1 MGSPV
6 LRFVFVKVILRRRQ
20 SLNPSGERKTT
31 QKPNP
36 PTWALPA
43 ARRVRL
49 PAAPAAPPSVAGW
62 NEIKTPLLSLT
73 PTQASAA
80 PASGLP
86 SAISCPWSLRPETR
100 RRSPGKPPARTA
112 RSRPAP
118 RGHGRGLLR
127 SYCE

>member
-31 QKPNP
+31 QKPDP

-43 ARRVRL
+43 PRRVRL

-73 PTQASAA
+73 PTQAPAA
-80 PASGLP
+80 RPATSPLP
-86 SAISCPWSLRPETR
+86 SAAFGVSALRLVGGPRGNRPRAPRAPGSTSRPR
-100 RRSPGKPPARTA
+100 RRSPPQ
-112 RSRPAP
+112 
-118 RGHGRGLLR
+118 LL
-127 SYCE
+127 